1 MLGPME
7 NLRKL
12 TKIHFLPIR
21 DICPSHK
28 ASTYTILKQDMMG
41 VLTCQSFPGGSSGKE
56 SACQLRRCKRRSL
69 IPRSGR
75 SPGGGNGNPFQH
87 SCLENS
93 MDREPG
99 ELQSTGLQRVRHDWT
114 HRSFWI
120 VKGICIGGNYT
131 TEWLNWTELNID
143 KLAFEIGLGAWVRM

>member
-56 SACQLRRCKRRSL
+56 SACQLRRCKRHSL

-87 SCLENS
+87 SCLENPMNRGDWRVIVHSVAKSQTRLKQIS
-93 MDREPG
+93 MH
-99 ELQSTGLQRVRHDWT
+99 TNK
-114 HRSFWI
+114 I
-120 VKGICIGGNYT
+120 VN
-131 TEWLNWTELNID
+131 
-143 KLAFEIGLGAWVRM
+143 V